1 MSDLHNK
8 LKTEMEQ
15 REIAPQPSAWD
26 RLEFQLNEEVKS
38 EKKSPFS
45 WTAIAASILL
55 IAGIAAVMF
64 FNNLTVTP
72 ENTVANQ
79 PIENVP
85 VQGEIPSVII
95 PESPNSEIT
104 ASEIFI
110 PKDDY
115 SSNHGSEKR
124 LASSVKKQEIN
135 KVEIERTSLE
145 NNIPQEIV
153 IAVVPETVPEADK
166 ELKKELPSSDELLRH
181 AMQKRQIKRETAIA
195 VDSKRMLND
204 VEDELYEAKS
214 PDILEKLTGRIKSL
228 QVAFVNRN
236 KE

>member
-8 LKTEMEQ
+8 LKTKMEQ

-45 WTAIAASILL
+45 WTAKAASILL
-55 IAGIAAVMF
+55 IAGIAAVML
-64 FNNLTVTP
+64 FNNRTVTP
-72 ENTVANQ
+72 ENTIANQ
-79 PIENVP
+79 PVENVP
-85 VQGEIPSVII
+85 VQHKIPSVII
-95 PESPNSEIT
+95 PESQNSEIT
-104 ASEIFI
+104 ASEIYI
-110 PKDDY
+110 PEDEN
-115 SSNHGSEKR
+115 SSNHRSEKGM
-124 LASSVKKQEIN
+124 AISHKKQELM

-145 NNIPQEIV
+145 NKISEETV
-153 IAVVPETVPEADK
+153 IAVIPVAEPETDQEF
-166 ELKKELPSSDELLRH
+166 KKELPSSDELLRH
-181 AMQKRQIKRETAIA
+181 AMQKRQIKRETGIA

-214 PDILEKLTGRIKSL
+214 PDILEKLTDRIKSL